1 MAAYNT
7 SIMPPENAWFK
18 LIQTNTDSGNYTKAM
33 TTPAK
38 GYDNPCQRLWQPLPK
53 AMTIIF
59 YST

>member
-1 MAAYNT
+1 MAAYNQ

-38 GYDNPCQRLWQPLPK
+38 GYDNNFLFHIT
-53 AMTIIF
+53 AEVI
-59 YST
+59 